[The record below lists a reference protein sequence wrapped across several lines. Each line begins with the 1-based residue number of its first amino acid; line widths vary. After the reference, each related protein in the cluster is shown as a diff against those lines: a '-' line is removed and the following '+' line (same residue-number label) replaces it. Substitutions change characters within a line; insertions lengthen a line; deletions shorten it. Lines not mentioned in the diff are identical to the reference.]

1 MFVQWMGAMRP
12 LILTGWMIPEF
23 TKSEF
28 ADLAVDFIF
37 RFVWGELPSPDELAT
52 YLGPGT
58 PDIKPGRHWSDFARG
73 WGQSKDRSR
82 GDLSLAEFC
91 QHYETVELWFDVQPN
106 AQLSLV
112 WLLDYFRSYPKTIAK
127 LKFCLVDLAMIELT
141 QLGRWRPP
149 VVDVTD
155 KELETASAAW
165 QAYRAPTPEACFDLL
180 GKDLSA
186 LPLLRPVLIDLLEEL
201 PSSSTGLGAT
211 EMRMLELIAR
221 GYSLTN
227 ALFHLYQL
235 RQTRIFGEWEY
246 GYLLDG
252 LAFGPKPAVAG
263 LDEELRTLDRKNL
276 RDRHPAYQRSRLSL
290 TEFGKAVLAYKE
302 DFSRHNPVDRWWGG
316 THLTNDN
323 LWRWNPKLVKPS
335 RRQSERGVP

>member
-1 MFVQWMGAMRP
+1 MKP
-12 LILTGWMIPEF
+12 LVLTGWIPLF
-23 TKSEF
+23 LKSEF
-28 ADLAVDFIF
+28 ADLAVYPFF
-37 RFVWGELPSPDELAT
+37 RFGWGPLPPPDELAA

-58 PDIKPGRHWSDFARG
+58 PDIEHGHHWSDFASG
-73 WGQSKDRSR
+73 GNQSKNKHLM
-82 GDLSLAEFC
+82 DLSLAEFC
-91 QHYETVELWFDVQPN
+91 QHYETVELWFDTNPN
-106 AQLSLV
+106 AQLQLI
-112 WLLDYFRSYPKTIAK
+112 WLLDYFRSYPKTVAR
-127 LKFCLVDLAMIELT
+127 LKFRLVDLAMIELERF
-141 QLGRWRPP
+141 GRWLPP
-149 VVDVTD
+149 AVDVTD

-165 QAYRAPTPEACFDLL
+165 QAYQAPTPEACFDLL

-186 LPLLRPVLIDLLEEL
+186 LPLLKPVLIDLVEEL

-235 RQTRIFGEWEY
+235 RQTRVFGEWEY

-276 RDRHPAYQRSRLSL
+276 RDRHPAYLRSRLSI
-290 TEFGKAVLAYKE
+290 TEFGRAVLAHKE
-302 DFSRHNPVDRWWGG
+302 DFSRHNPIDRWWGG

-323 LWRWNPKLVKPS
+323 LWRWNPALVKPS
-335 RRQSERGVP
+335 RRQSGRGVP